1 MKNQK
6 STTVI
11 AVTIATTPSIR
22 MSIPTARPTS
32 LEHVHNVSSDTCS
45 VVSVVSVV
53 SVAIA

>member
-6 STTVI
+6 STAVI

-45 VVSVVSVV
+45 VVSV
-53 SVAIA
+53 AIA